1 MLAEHY
7 QLMISPVQHRTV
19 RPSLALPVLHQL
31 VEVTK
36 AVHQEVGTVVA
47 AAVDMEVE
55 AEEEAMEALLPVADD
70 RSLSITFV
78 HPSTFTST
86 P

>member
-7 QLMISPVQHRTV
+7 QLMIFPVRHRTV
-19 RPSLALPVLHQL
+19 RPSLALPVLHQP
-31 VEVTK
+31 VEVTT
-36 AVHQEVGTVVA
+36 AVHQEVGTVVV

-55 AEEEAMEALLPVADD
+55 VEAMEALLPVVDD